1 MVVHLLKDPMSV
13 GNISDAGAHG
23 QMQLG
28 TRERKMRIGVMVG
41 GTAYR
46 GGLDDLV
53 TRARDLE
60 SRGFPTMWIPN
71 VFGVDAITAS
81 AAIGRETDRIE
92 LGTAVVPTYPRHP
105 TALAQQALTAGAA
118 CRGRFTLGIGLSHP
132 PVIEGMLGL
141 SYARRAQHMREYM
154 EVLGPLVRGEPAKFE
169 GEEYRVDLTLDV
181 PDAQPVPV
189 LIAAL
194 GDHMLKIAGRHA
206 AGTILWM
213 TGPRTIERHI
223 APKLRAAAREAGR
236 PEPRIV
242 AGMHI
247 VLTSNAEAAIERVSK
262 MLARYGQLPS
272 YRAMLDIEGAEGA
285 ADLALVGDEKVL
297 DAGLERLRNLGV
309 SDFEAS
315 IVSTEDG
322 AKERTLQY
330 LESRL

>member
-1 MVVHLLKDPMSV
+1 
-13 GNISDAGAHG
+13 
-23 QMQLG
+23 
-28 TRERKMRIGVMVG
+28 MRIGIMVG
-41 GTAYR
+41 GSSQR
-46 GGLDDLV
+46 LGLEDLV

-60 SRGFPTMWIPN
+60 SRGFPTIWIPN
-71 VFGVDAITAS
+71 VFGLDAITAS
-81 AAIGRETDRIE
+81 AAIGRETERIE

-132 PVIEGMLGL
+132 PVIEGMMGL
-141 SYARRAQHMREYM
+141 SYARRARHMREYM
-154 EVLGPLVRGEPAKFE
+154 EVLGPLLRGEPAKFE
-169 GEEYRVDLTLDV
+169 GEEYRVDMALDV
-181 PDAQPVPV
+181 PDAEPVPV

-194 GDHMLKIAGRHA
+194 GDHMLKIAGRYA

-223 APKLRAAAREAGR
+223 APKLRAAASEAGR

-247 VLTSNAEAAIERVSK
+247 VLTSNVEAASERVGK
-262 MLARYGQLPS
+262 RLAIYSQMPS
-272 YRAMLDIEGAEGA
+272 YRALLDIEGAESPA
-285 ADLALVGDEKVL
+285 ELALVGDEKVL
-297 DAGLERLRNLGV
+297 DAGLERLRELGV

-322 AKERTLQY
+322 AEERTLQY
-330 LESRL
+330 LASRL